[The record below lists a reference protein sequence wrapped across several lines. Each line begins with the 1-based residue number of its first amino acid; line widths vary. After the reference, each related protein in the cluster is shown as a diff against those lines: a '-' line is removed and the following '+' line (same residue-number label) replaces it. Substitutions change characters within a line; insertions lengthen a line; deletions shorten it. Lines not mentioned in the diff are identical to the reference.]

1 MSHYLEKE
9 LFDKLQSNPDLF
21 NLIRDHALDGLW
33 YWDLEKPENEW
44 MDNRFWETLGY
55 NPEDIPSKAI
65 AWHDKI
71 NPEDK
76 DRAFKVFEEHIKDPS
91 RPFDVV
97 GRYYHKK
104 GHWVWIR
111 CRGFAI
117 RDSQGKPIR
126 AIGTNTEITALKR
139 SEQLLERASQAARI
153 GFWELDFINQ
163 DVFWSKVTREIHEVE
178 DGFIPNFEIGVNFY
192 EEGES
197 RDRISEVVDRA
208 IENGEPFDEELRI
221 ISATNRPK
229 WIRAIGIPEL
239 DRDGSCRRLYGLF
252 QDIDIQVS
260 SRQAIRSERE
270 LYRQVIEGAQLGAWE
285 LNFDNEEILVNRRLA
300 EIIDYDLEELLRL
313 GYSQWFDLIHAND
326 RPTFNQK
333 LEACLKGEA
342 LELNLE
348 LRLKRRKGQYIWAA
362 VNAKVFSPTGFF
374 KTKRLVG
381 TVHDISS
388 LKAKGE
394 VLKTFISNNP
404 MAMAMFDTKMRYIA
418 CSDKW
423 YLDYNIQDTN
433 IIGKSHY
440 EVFPNLSQEWKT
452 FHRKCLQGE
461 IFKAEEDSFKPAP
474 GLEVWVRWEIRPWY
488 EDNNKV
494 GGMIMFTENI
504 TDRKLTEKQL
514 LLSEA
519 TFRGNFE
526 NAAIGM
532 AVIARDG
539 SWIEVNEKVC
549 EITGYTKEELS
560 QLSFQDITH
569 PDDLDLDLEL
579 VQELLDGKRRHYQLE
594 KRYIRKNGEIAYVLL
609 GASIIRDDQGNF
621 VHFVSQIVDISKRK
635 KAEFKSKELL
645 DATIDQNDRL
655 NSFAH
660 IVSHNLR
667 THSSGIS
674 KLLELLKEDPRSM
687 EVIDLAL
694 QASLRLN
701 ETIEDLNKVVEIQ
714 GKTSSSFVSIS
725 LEAAIQEVKSTLQF
739 DIQSFAEI
747 KTQLN
752 HQVALKG
759 LQVYLDSIIFNL
771 ISNAVKYRHPD
782 RKAQIE
788 ISDALDGKW
797 YAIKVKDNGLG
808 IDLDRHRE
816 RLFGM
821 YNTFHENDNARG
833 LGLYLMKHQIDIMN
847 GKVEVESEL
856 GVGSTFIVYLPYEEN

>member
-55 NPEDIPSKAI
+55 NPEEMPNNAI

-117 RDSQGKPIR
+117 RDSHGKPIR

-178 DGFIPNFEIGVNFY
+178 DGFIPNFENGVNFY

-260 SRQAIRSERE
+260 SRLAIRSERE

-285 LNFDNEEILVNRRLA
+285 LNFDNEEILVNRKLA
-300 EIIDYDLEELLRL
+300 EIIDYDLEELRRL

-326 RPTFNQK
+326 RPIFDQK

-348 LRLKRRKGQYIWAA
+348 LRLKRRKGQYIWTA

-394 VLKTFISNNP
+394 VLKTFISSNP
-404 MAMAMFDTKMRYIA
+404 MAMAMFDTKMRYIS

-423 YLDYNIQDTN
+423 YSDYSIQDDN

-440 EVFPNLSQEWKT
+440 EVFPDLSHEWKT

-461 IFKAEEDSFKPAP
+461 IFKAEEDSFEPVP
-474 GLEVWVRWEIRPWY
+474 GHKVWLRWEIRPWY
-488 EDNNKV
+488 EDHDKV

-532 AVIARDG
+532 AVIAKDG

-569 PDDLDLDLEL
+569 PDDLSLDLDL

-609 GASIIRDDQGNF
+609 GASVIRDDQGNF

-687 EVIDLAL
+687 EVIELAL

-714 GKTSSSFVSIS
+714 GETSSSFGPIS
-725 LEAAIQEVKSTLQF
+725 LETAIHEAKSTLQF
-739 DIQSFAEI
+739 DIQSFAEV

-752 HQVALKG
+752 HQVSLRG
-759 LQVYLDSIIFNL
+759 LQVYLDSIMFNL
-771 ISNAVKYRHPD
+771 ISNGIKYRHPN

-856 GVGSTFIVYLPYEEN
+856 GVGSTFTVYLPYEEN